1 MHHGRLHLKE
11 AAVFEKSPD
20 DWDYLSSSFKRL
32 SRLLWQQQI
41 QMAISVKRKELYL
54 YCDYRFHIF
63 HFKKITFLKKQQ
75 SLTELRLFRPI
86 DVFKIS
92 VFPFIIHLLTVMQ
105 VLKISKCQLPWK
117 RNDFL
122 LNVFLVV
129 YDITKFH
136 GDKWFNLHENT
147 PFFHAW
153 LIYLGSANRRPFN
166 YIFERCNW
174 SKRVTGS
181 GNLKSF

>member
-1 MHHGRLHLKE
+1 MSCIMGVSTSKKPRSSRNRRITEIILARVSNVLLVFCDNTKSKWRSLWKE
-11 AAVFEKSPD
+11 RN
-20 DWDYLSSSFKRL
+20 YG
-32 SRLLWQQQI
+32 
-41 QMAISVKRKELYL
+41 
-54 YCDYRFHIF
+54 FHIF
-63 HFKKITFLKKQQ
+63 HLKKITFLRKQQ
-75 SLTELRLFRPI
+75 SFTELRSFRPI

-92 VFPFIIHLLTVMQ
+92 IFPFIIHLLTVMQ

-129 YDITKFH
+129 FERTKFH

-147 PFFHAW
+147 PFFHTW
-153 LIYLGSANRRPFN
+153 LIYLGSVNRRPFN

-174 SKRVTGS
+174 SKRV
-181 GNLKSF
+181 NH